1 MFKSYG
7 LGESRC
13 TLRLLENNEKVV
25 NKAHIELGTWKSN
38 TKVTRELQI
47 LNKMKI
53 EPQLTWVVVAMVLIV
68 LTFPTHLITKLNFGR
83 AGLPVLPAIQLV
95 ACLAAKAG

>member
-13 TLRLLENNEKVV
+13 TLRLLENDEKVV

-38 TKVTRELQI
+38 TKVTLEL
-47 LNKMKI
+47 
-53 EPQLTWVVVAMVLIV
+53 
-68 LTFPTHLITKLNFGR
+68 
-83 AGLPVLPAIQLV
+83 
-95 ACLAAKAG
+95 